1 MTSMIQKDMA
11 LKLQSLE
18 LLETDFAIIDFKK
31 KVPCL
36 FSKTH
41 TASKSHLNL
50 NDKLKK
56 MEKDKMNLV
65 KIIDVENVMIGDV
78 IYL

>member
-1 MTSMIQKDMA
+1 MSSMIYKDMA

-18 LLETDFAIIDFKK
+18 LLETDFAIVEFKK

-36 FSKTH
+36 FTKNIH
-41 TASKSHLNL
+41 AASKSHL

-65 KIIDVENVMIGDV
+65 KIIEVKDIMIGDV